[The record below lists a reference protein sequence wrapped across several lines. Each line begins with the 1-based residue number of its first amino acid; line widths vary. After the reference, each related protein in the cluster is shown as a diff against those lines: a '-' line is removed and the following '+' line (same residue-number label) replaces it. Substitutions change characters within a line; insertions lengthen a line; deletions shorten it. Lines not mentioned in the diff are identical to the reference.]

1 MHTFESERR
10 VERRRATPENLLAGL
25 NQMSEVINEEFK
37 SKIGTNLLL
46 EDGSVNMNAYEKGKK
61 NGPFRKTIDPR
72 NSGEREFGTIKYD
85 KETVTTLES
94 RFALK
99 RFPSESEESAVK
111 KYRRERRQGSWA
123 QLEMALTLVFHKI
136 LSEEFLVVRAS
147 QYDDYMNGVDYL
159 IINRK
164 TGNVA
169 CSFDGFNSKAG
180 DLKHAEKM
188 YKTIDKAKKGGAK
201 VKYGISFEKNQ
212 DVQEIA
218 RKPVEHVVPFNISLN
233 DDDEL
238 QDLLAGMETN
248 ITGAVTPIEKKVF
261 ETVMK
266 SLQEQQEILA
276 KEDLPEDM
284 KTELNSFKTSFE
296 QMQKL
301 GRK

>member
-1 MHTFESERR
+1 MYTFESERH
-10 VERRRATPENLLAGL
+10 VERRRATPESLFAGL

-37 SKIGTNLLL
+37 SKIGANLLL
-46 EDGSVNMNAYEKGKK
+46 ADGSVNMNAYETGKR

-85 KETVTTLES
+85 KETVAALES

-99 RFPSESEESAVK
+99 RFPNESEEVAVK
-111 KYRRERRQGSWA
+111 NYRHERRQGSWA

-147 QYDDYMNGVDYL
+147 QFDDYMNGVDYL
-159 IINRK
+159 IIDRK

-180 DLKHAEKM
+180 DLKYAEKM

-201 VKYGISFEKNQ
+201 VKYGVSFEQNQ
-212 DVQEIA
+212 GEREIV
-218 RKPVEHVVPFNISLN
+218 RKPVEHVVPFNVSLS
-233 DDDEL
+233 DDEL
-238 QDLLAGMETN
+238 QELLTGMETN
-248 ITGAVTPIEKKVF
+248 INGAVTPVEKRVF

-266 SLQEQQEILA
+266 SLEEQQKMLA

-284 KTELNSFKTSFE
+284 RTELDAFKISFE
-296 QMQKL
+296 RMQRL
-301 GRK
+301 GKK